1 MMYTPVSSE
10 KTLIR
15 WKLRELMAR
24 KKKKTK
30 DLADLLHMQ
39 PGSVSRL
46 KAQDKMPTLNGEQ
59 IEIILKFLE
68 CDLFELIERV
78 PDQAGEE

>member
-1 MMYTPVSSE
+1 MMYAPVASE

-30 DLADLLHMQ
+30 ELADRLKMQ

-46 KAQDKMPTLNGEQ
+46 KAQDKMPKLDGDQ
-59 IEIILKFLE
+59 IEIILKFLD
-68 CDLFELIERV
+68 CDLFELIEQV
-78 PDQAGEE
+78 PDKAEE